1 MRTLQQHLVEGAAAS
16 GSSSG
21 PTFSLAYDSSS
32 KPGRISTQTGK
43 PMPPGAEF
51 VSKAASKNAKKRANK
66 KAKAAGG
73 GADGDEDGSEEGGQQ
88 QAGGSSSGN
97 GPTAAVE
104 AVSQQVRGWRGG
116 RSCAKNGHVWALGVG
131 VSSVGLIC
139 CCMGVQMVRQAAA
152 LSVVSGCCCL
162 KGLLWCI
169 SDYYCWLLFLRRWLV
184 QV

>member
-16 GSSSG
+16 GSSSSSA
-21 PTFSLAYDSSS
+21 PKFSLAYDSSS

-73 GADGDEDGSEEGGQQ
+73 DDNGSEDGGQQ
-88 QAGGSSSGN
+88 QQQAAGSGSGN
-97 GPTAAVE
+97 GPAAAVE
-104 AVSQQVRGWRGG
+104 AVSQQVRGCG
-116 RSCAKNGHVWALGVG
+116 G

-139 CCMGVQMVRQAAA
+139 TAA
-152 LSVVSGCCCL
+152 
-162 KGLLWCI
+162 
-169 SDYYCWLLFLRRWLV
+169 
-184 QV
+184 